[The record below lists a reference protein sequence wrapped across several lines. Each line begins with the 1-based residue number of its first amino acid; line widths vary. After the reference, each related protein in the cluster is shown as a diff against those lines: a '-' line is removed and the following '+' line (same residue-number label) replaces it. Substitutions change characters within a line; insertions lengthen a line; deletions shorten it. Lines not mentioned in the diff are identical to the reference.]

1 MWLYLWQ
8 NRNTVV
14 IGRNQNPWRECN
26 MEAIRRDGVTLVR
39 RSSGGGAVF
48 HDDGNL
54 NFTFIAPKELYNL
67 EKQLSVVL
75 RALESFGLH
84 AEFSGRNDILLD
96 GRKFSGNAFSHSH
109 GISMQHGTL
118 LIKTDMTRLAKY
130 LSPSQ
135 AEAERK
141 GRDLGA
147 FKGVQPVRCLR
158 RYHTADAVQR
168 FGGGFSEDIRAPY
181 RKYKIGRDRQK
192 RLPRAD
198 R

>member
-1 MWLYLWQ
+1 MNTYYVLSEGFDPRENLALEGYIINNCRSDEVWLYLWQ

-84 AEFSGRNDILLD
+84 AEFS
-96 GRKFSGNAFSHSH
+96 
-109 GISMQHGTL
+109 
-118 LIKTDMTRLAKY
+118 
-130 LSPSQ
+130 
-135 AEAERK
+135 
-141 GRDLGA
+141 
-147 FKGVQPVRCLR
+147 V
-158 RYHTADAVQR
+158 
-168 FGGGFSEDIRAPY
+168 
-181 RKYKIGRDRQK
+181 
-192 RLPRAD
+192 
-198 R
+198 